1 MKVILDS
8 SFIISCVMKNIP
20 FIEQLEEQGFEVLL
34 AREVMQELK
43 DLKHKVSHDERKA
56 IEIAFQIL
64 DNSKM
69 KKITLGK
76 DKVDFGLI
84 HKGKEG
90 YYIAT
95 LDAAIKRDVPNRIFI
110 NSAKNSIEVE
120 RS

>member
-1 MKVILDS
+1 
-8 SFIISCVMKNIP
+8 MKNIP
-20 FIEQLEEQGFEVLL
+20 FMEQLEEQGFEVLL

-43 DLKHKVSHDERKA
+43 DLKLKVPHNERKA

-64 DNSKM
+64 DNSKT

-76 DKVDFGLI
+76 DKVDYGLI

-95 LDAAIKRDVPNRIFI
+95 LDAAIKREIPNRVFI
-110 NSAKNSIEVE
+110 NSARNAIDVE